1 MYQLKIKTKFNNLE
15 LIVDDYHDEEVQDIL
30 NQPYIEDVYLC
41 NIDEDKRENYSK
53 VKKLI
58 KQKRDTIQYLF

>member
-1 MYQLKIKTKFNNLE
+1 MYYLKIKTKFNNLE
-15 LIVDDYHDEEVQDIL
+15 LIVDNYHDEEVQEIF

-41 NIDEDKRENYSK
+41 NIDEDKKENYSK

-58 KQKRDTIQYLF
+58 KQKRDTK

>member
-1 MYQLKIKTKFNNLE
+1 MYYLKIKTKFNNLE
-15 LIVDDYHDEEVQDIL
+15 LIVDNYHDEEVQDIF

-58 KQKRDTIQYLF
+58 KQKRDTK

>member
-1 MYQLKIKTKFNNLE
+1 MYYLKIKTKFNELE
-15 LIVDDYHDEEVQDIL
+15 LIIDDYHDEEVQEIF

-41 NIDEDKRENYSK
+41 NIDEDKKENYSK

-58 KQKRDTIQYLF
+58 KQKRDTK

>member
-1 MYQLKIKTKFNNLE
+1 MYYLKIKTKFNNLE

-41 NIDEDKRENYSK
+41 NTAEDKQENYSK

-58 KQKRDTIQYLF
+58 KQKRDTK

>member
-1 MYQLKIKTKFNNLE
+1 MYYLKIKTKFNELE
-15 LIVDDYHDEEVQDIL
+15 LIVDDYHDEEVQEIF

-41 NIDEDKRENYSK
+41 NIYEDKKENYSK

-58 KQKRDTIQYLF
+58 KQKRDTK

>member
-1 MYQLKIKTKFNNLE
+1 MYYLKIKTKFNKLE
-15 LIVDDYHDEEVQDIL
+15 LIIDNYHDEEVQEIL

-41 NIDEDKRENYSK
+41 NIDEDKKENYSK

-58 KQKRDTIQYLF
+58 KQKRDTI

>member
-1 MYQLKIKTKFNNLE
+1 MYYLKIKTKFNNLE

-41 NIDEDKRENYSK
+41 NIDKDKRENYSK

-58 KQKRDTIQYLF
+58 KQKRDTI

>member
-1 MYQLKIKTKFNNLE
+1 MYYLKIKTKFNNLE

-58 KQKRDTIQYLF
+58 KQKRDTK

>member
-1 MYQLKIKTKFNNLE
+1 MYYLKIKTKFNNLE

-41 NIDEDKRENYSK
+41 NIDEDKKENYSK

-58 KQKRDTIQYLF
+58 KQKRDTK

>member
-1 MYQLKIKTKFNNLE
+1 MYYLKIKTKFNTLE
-15 LIVDDYHDEEVQDIL
+15 LIINDYHDEAVQEIL

-41 NIDEDKRENYSK
+41 NIAEDKKENYSK

-58 KQKRDTIQYLF
+58 KQKRDTI

>member
-1 MYQLKIKTKFNNLE
+1 MYYLKIKTKFNELE
-15 LIVDDYHDEEVQDIL
+15 LIVDDYHDEEVQEIF

-41 NIDEDKRENYSK
+41 NISEDKKENYSK

-58 KQKRDTIQYLF
+58 KQKRDTI

>member
-1 MYQLKIKTKFNNLE
+1 MYYLKIKTKFNNLE

-30 NQPYIEDVYLC
+30 SQPYIEDVYLC
-41 NIDEDKRENYSK
+41 NIAEDKKENYSK

-58 KQKRDTIQYLF
+58 KQKRDTI

>member
-1 MYQLKIKTKFNNLE
+1 MYYLKIKTKFNNLE
-15 LIVDDYHDEEVQDIL
+15 LIVDNYHDVEVQEIL

-58 KQKRDTIQYLF
+58 KQKRDTK

>member
-1 MYQLKIKTKFNNLE
+1 MYYLKIKTKFNNLE

-41 NIDEDKRENYSK
+41 NIDEDKKENYSK

-58 KQKRDTIQYLF
+58 KQKRDTI

>member
-1 MYQLKIKTKFNNLE
+1 MYYLKIKTKFNNLE
-15 LIVDDYHDEEVQDIL
+15 LIVDDYHDEEVQDIR

-41 NIDEDKRENYSK
+41 NIDEDKKENYSK

-58 KQKRDTIQYLF
+58 KQKRDTI

>member
-1 MYQLKIKTKFNNLE
+1 MYYLKIKTKFNELE
-15 LIVDDYHDEEVQDIL
+15 LIVDDYHAEEVQEIL

-41 NIDEDKRENYSK
+41 SINEDKKENYSK

-58 KQKRDTIQYLF
+58 KTKRDTK

>member
-1 MYQLKIKTKFNNLE
+1 MYYLKIKTKFNNLE

-30 NQPYIEDVYLC
+30 NQPYIEDIYLC
-41 NIDEDKRENYSK
+41 NIDEDKKENYSK

-58 KQKRDTIQYLF
+58 KQKRDTK

>member
-1 MYQLKIKTKFNNLE
+1 MYYLKIKTKFNELE

-41 NIDEDKRENYSK
+41 NIDEDKKENYSK

-58 KQKRDTIQYLF
+58 KQKRDTI

>member
-1 MYQLKIKTKFNNLE
+1 MYYLKIKTKFNNLE

-58 KQKRDTIQYLF
+58 KQKRDTI

>member
-1 MYQLKIKTKFNNLE
+1 MYYLKIKTKFNNLE
-15 LIVDDYHDEEVQDIL
+15 LIVDDYHNEEVQEIF

-41 NIDEDKRENYSK
+41 NIDEDKKENYSK

-58 KQKRDTIQYLF
+58 KQKRDTK

>member
-1 MYQLKIKTKFNNLE
+1 MYYLKIKTKLNNLE

-41 NIDEDKRENYSK
+41 NIDEDKKENYSK

-58 KQKRDTIQYLF
+58 KQKRDTI

>member
-1 MYQLKIKTKFNNLE
+1 MYYLKIKTKFNKLE
-15 LIVDDYHDEEVQDIL
+15 LIVDNYHDEEVQDIL

-41 NIDEDKRENYSK
+41 NIDEDKKENYSK

-58 KQKRDTIQYLF
+58 KQKRDTI

>member
-1 MYQLKIKTKFNNLE
+1 MYYLKIKTKFNNLE
-15 LIVDDYHDEEVQDIL
+15 LIVDNYHDEEVQDIL
-30 NQPYIEDVYLC
+30 NQPYIENVYLC

-58 KQKRDTIQYLF
+58 KQKRDTK

>member
-1 MYQLKIKTKFNNLE
+1 MYYLKIKTKFNNLE

-58 KQKRDTIQYLF
+58 KQQRDTI

>member
-1 MYQLKIKTKFNNLE
+1 MYYLKIKTKFNNLE
-15 LIVDDYHDEEVQDIL
+15 LIVDDYHDKEVQEIF

-58 KQKRDTIQYLF
+58 KQKRDTI

>member
-1 MYQLKIKTKFNNLE
+1 MYYLKIKTKFNNLE
-15 LIVDDYHDEEVQDIL
+15 LIVDDYHNEEVQEIL

-41 NIDEDKRENYSK
+41 NIDEDKKENYSK

-58 KQKRDTIQYLF
+58 KQKRDTK

>member
-1 MYQLKIKTKFNNLE
+1 MYYLKIKTKFNELE
-15 LIVDDYHDEEVQDIL
+15 LIVDDYHNEEVQEIL

-41 NIDEDKRENYSK
+41 NIDEDKKENYSK

-58 KQKRDTIQYLF
+58 KQKRDTI

>member
-1 MYQLKIKTKFNNLE
+1 MYYLKIKTKFNELE
-15 LIVDDYHDEEVQDIL
+15 LIVDDYHDEEVQEIL

-41 NIDEDKRENYSK
+41 SINEDKKENYSK

-58 KQKRDTIQYLF
+58 KTKRDTK

>member
-1 MYQLKIKTKFNNLE
+1 MYYLKIKTKFNKLE
-15 LIVDDYHDEEVQDIL
+15 LIIDDYHDEEVQEIL

-41 NIDEDKRENYSK
+41 NIDEDKKENYSK

-58 KQKRDTIQYLF
+58 KQKRDTK

>member
-1 MYQLKIKTKFNNLE
+1 MYYLKIKTKFNELE
-15 LIVDDYHDEEVQDIL
+15 LIIDDYHDEEVQEIL

-41 NIDEDKRENYSK
+41 SISEDKKENYSK

-58 KQKRDTIQYLF
+58 KQKRDTI

>member
-1 MYQLKIKTKFNNLE
+1 MYYLKIKTKFNNLE

-30 NQPYIEDVYLC
+30 NQPYIEDIYLC
-41 NIDEDKRENYSK
+41 NIDEDKKENYSK

-58 KQKRDTIQYLF
+58 KQKISNKGT

>member
-1 MYQLKIKTKFNNLE
+1 MYYLKIKTKFNNLE
-15 LIVDDYHDEEVQDIL
+15 LIVDNYHDEEVQDIL

-41 NIDEDKRENYSK
+41 NIDEDKKENYSK

-58 KQKRDTIQYLF
+58 KQKRDTK

>member
-1 MYQLKIKTKFNNLE
+1 MYYLKIKTKFNELE
-15 LIVDDYHDEEVQDIL
+15 LIVDDYHNEEVQEIL

-41 NIDEDKRENYSK
+41 NIAEDKRENYSK

-58 KQKRDTIQYLF
+58 KQKRDTI

>member
-1 MYQLKIKTKFNNLE
+1 MYYLKIKTKFNNLE
-15 LIVDDYHDEEVQDIL
+15 LIVDNYHDEEVQEIL

-41 NIDEDKRENYSK
+41 NIYEDKMENYSK

-58 KQKRDTIQYLF
+58 KQKRDTI

>member
-1 MYQLKIKTKFNNLE
+1 MYYLKIKTKFNNLE
-15 LIVDDYHDEEVQDIL
+15 LIVDDYHNEEVQEIF

-41 NIDEDKRENYSK
+41 NIDEDKKENYSK

-58 KQKRDTIQYLF
+58 KQKRDTI